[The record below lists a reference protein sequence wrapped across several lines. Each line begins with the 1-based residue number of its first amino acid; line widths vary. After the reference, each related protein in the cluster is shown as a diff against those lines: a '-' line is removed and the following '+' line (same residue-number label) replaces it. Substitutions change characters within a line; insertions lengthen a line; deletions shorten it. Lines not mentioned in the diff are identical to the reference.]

1 MRILYVVHGHPKFS
15 KGGAEISCYN
25 LFAAAKA
32 KGYQAYFVGRASSDL
47 LQESDIL
54 KIESDEFII
63 AGQTPDYFFVQSEN
77 KKYSD
82 KFIELVNNLNIE
94 VIHFHHFIHLG
105 LDWLL
110 RVKASVPDVKIILTL
125 HEYYAICPNNGQM
138 VELQDN
144 SLCYQSGFD
153 KCSKCLGVSSERILF
168 RKLLFK
174 GAFSVVDKFVS
185 PSEFL
190 KSRYVDWGISKDK
203 IEVIENGLDLSRYLG
218 RTGSNH
224 EFSNDKLHIGYFG
237 QLTYFKGVDIL
248 LDAVA
253 LLPMTLKARICLNI
267 HGANLKFLSERHR
280 NELENKITSLGDIV
294 TMHGKYETEEFIHL
308 AKSNDF
314 LVMPSR
320 WWENSPV
327 VIQEAKA
334 AKVPIIVA
342 DIGGMKEKVIPG
354 IDGLHFKA
362 GDSADLSKVL
372 TGLFN
377 AIRGSSNFDPRQPY
391 SNHESFALHEQLYLN

>member
-25 LFAAAKA
+25 LFSAAKA
-32 KGYQAYFVGRASSDL
+32 KGYQAYFVGRASNDL
-47 LQESDIL
+47 LQENDIL
-54 KIESDEFII
+54 EVESDEFII
-63 AGQTPDYFFVQSEN
+63 GGQTPDYFFVQSEY

-82 KFIELVNNLNIE
+82 KFIELVKDLNIQ

-110 RVKASVPDVKIILTL
+110 RVKASVPNVRIIFTL

-144 SLCYQSGFD
+144 SLCYESGFE
-153 KCSKCLGVSSERILF
+153 KCSECLGVTSEKVLF
-168 RKLLFK
+168 RKLLFL

-190 KSRYVDWGISKDK
+190 KTRYVSWGISADK
-203 IEVIENGLDLSRYLG
+203 IEVIENGLDLTRYVKE
-218 RTGSNH
+218 TESNK
-224 EFSNDKLHIGYFG
+224 ELDNGKLYIGYFG

-248 LDAVA
+248 LDAIA
-253 LLPMTLKARICLNI
+253 QLPITLKNRVCLNI

-280 NELENKITSLGDIV
+280 KELESKIASLGDIV
-294 TMHGKYETEEFIHL
+294 TMHGRYETEEFIPL
-308 AKSNDF
+308 AKNNDF

-334 AKVPIIVA
+334 AKVPIIVG
-342 DIGGMKEKVIPG
+342 DIGGMKEKVVPG

-362 GDSADLSKVL
+362 GSSADLSRVL
-372 TGLFN
+372 AELVN
-377 AIRGSSNFDPRQPY
+377 AHRDRNDFSPRQPF
-391 SNHESFALHEQLYLN
+391 SNHESFALHEQLYFN